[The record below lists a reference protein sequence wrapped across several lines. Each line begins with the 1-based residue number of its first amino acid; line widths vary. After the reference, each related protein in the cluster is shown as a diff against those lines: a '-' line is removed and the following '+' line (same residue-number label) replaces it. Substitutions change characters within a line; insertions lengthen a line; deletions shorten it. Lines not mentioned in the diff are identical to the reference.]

1 MQVLNLSLHGSFID
15 NMLLVLSTQIS
26 DHYLLIQSGL
36 CSNDFPFDL
45 VNGFLAFL
53 LFFQINDVFIKLFD
67 CLGAINFLYFK
78 GCLGVSSEFPFDQG
92 AISIRILE
100 CRDFGRFSPVS
111 F

>member
-15 NMLLVLSTQIS
+15 NMLLVLSTQIF

-36 CSNDFPFDL
+36 CSNDSPFHL
-45 VNGFLAFL
+45 IYGFLAFL
-53 LFFQINDVFIKLFD
+53 LFFQINDLFLKLFD
-67 CLGAINFLYFK
+67 FVGAINFLYFK
-78 GCLGVSSEFPFDQG
+78 GCCDPCEFPFDQG
-92 AISIRILE
+92 AISIGILE